1 MAPITPNG
9 APAVAAPETEPA
21 IGKSTVLEVLTNPMP
36 VLLPAVETPLFEL
49 LLCPP
54 PVGVLGDDE
63 EGDVDCDDVLAD

>member
-36 VLLPAVETPLFEL
+36 VLLPAVETFEL
-49 LLCPP
+49 LL
-54 PVGVLGDDE
+54 
-63 EGDVDCDDVLAD
+63 